1 MFRLRPKV
9 FRFLTKSERDC
20 QEEMPAYDGD
30 QESRMARQS
39 KRWEK
44 DELKR
49 SWIDER
55 VDLVLIG
62 TLGGEMQNLSF
73 MFF

>member
-1 MFRLRPKV
+1 
-9 FRFLTKSERDC
+9 
-20 QEEMPAYDGD
+20 MPAYDGD

>member
-1 MFRLRPKV
+1 
-9 FRFLTKSERDC
+9 
-20 QEEMPAYDGD
+20 
-30 QESRMARQS
+30 MARQS